1 MFPGPGAQVYRNEA
15 GEPLGW
21 DYPGDGD
28 DPGDYDDGQHDA
40 ADAAYEEAAGDG
52 QYDAENDEEYNTTY
66 GEDHTTRGESAA
78 GLLQDAYDLGYQD
91 ATAALQS
98 DDTNIELDSSDPP
111 DPSRG
116 VGSNQYQDK
125 PPRYLGAS

>member
-21 DYPGDGD
+21 DYPGDSD
-28 DPGDYDDGQHDA
+28 DPSYDDDNRHAA
-40 ADAAYEEAAGDG
+40 ADAAYEDAYDNG
-52 QYDAENDEEYNTTY
+52 QYDAENDEEHDDSYGVMHTY
-66 GEDHTTRGESAA
+66 RGHLVARA
-78 GLLQDAYDLGYQD
+78 LQAAYDLGYQE
-91 ATAALQS
+91 ATAALQT
-98 DDTNIELDSSDPP
+98 DDTDIELDPPDPP

-125 PPRYLGAS
+125 PPGYRPSR